1 MREGYRREEIYSRLR
16 DHLLA
21 QPSLTGFH
29 FDLAEELVEQEP
41 EDARLLSELV
51 CKLLADKARHYRAEY
66 FYGRYL
72 SAAGEQ
78 TSAIVSLCLENILA
92 KERQDDF
99 ALRIYVR
106 AFETGRAENEHL
118 RRMLY
123 LAHQRNLKTAR
134 RDQLAQRIGE
144 LAGSFSADEVVII
157 PQTEARKSRRFYLEL
172 RERLMRGLLIA
183 REKVIKLYFTV
194 QPLVKES
201 DARHRRYVLIGGGAI
216 VLMISLVVVLSNR
229 PAVQA
234 PPPMAAENANGTGQF
249 ALQVGAWKKARSAEQ
264 EKGRL
269 QRAGLSVRILTPRTP
284 PGLGGWYRIHVGKY
298 PTRRAAQ
305 AAADSLKKVG
315 VIEDYFI
322 TEFEGR

>member
-1 MREGYRREEIYSRLR
+1 
-16 DHLLA
+16 
-21 QPSLTGFH
+21 
-29 FDLAEELVEQEP
+29 
-41 EDARLLSELV
+41 
-51 CKLLADKARHYRAEY
+51 
-66 FYGRYL
+66 
-72 SAAGEQ
+72 
-78 TSAIVSLCLENILA
+78 
-92 KERQDDF
+92 
-99 ALRIYVR
+99 
-106 AFETGRAENEHL
+106 
-118 RRMLY
+118 
-123 LAHQRNLKTAR
+123 
-134 RDQLAQRIGE
+134 
-144 LAGSFSADEVVII
+144 
-157 PQTEARKSRRFYLEL
+157 LEL